1 MEHKMCFNCKK
12 DFEDVITYSPL
23 IISLR
28 VKYLYKNKD
37 I

>member
-1 MEHKMCFNCKK
+1 MEHKMCFNCKR
-12 DFEDVITYSPL
+12 DFKDVITYSLL
-23 IISLR
+23 IISLG